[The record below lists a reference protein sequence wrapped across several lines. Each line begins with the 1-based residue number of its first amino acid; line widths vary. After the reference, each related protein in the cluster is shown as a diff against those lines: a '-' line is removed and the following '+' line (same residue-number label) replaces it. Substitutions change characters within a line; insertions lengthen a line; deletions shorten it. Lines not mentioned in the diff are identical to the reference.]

1 MSENVSTEKMTQSET
16 HVRTEFSRKTYMHL
30 AFAILA
36 FAGLEYMLLS
46 SDLAPTMVTSM
57 TSCFH
62 WLIVLGAFMGV
73 SWVANYRASLSTS
86 SKTQYAGLLLY
97 IVAEAIIFVP
107 LLFIA
112 GLQVPNVIPTAG
124 IIMGL
129 LLGGL
134 AFTAFTSR
142 SDSTLL
148 SGILKITGFI
158 ALGVIVLSIMSG
170 FNLNVIFSSLI
181 IAFVGC
187 TILYS
192 TSNILKHYKLK

>member
-1 MSENVSTEKMTQSET
+1 MSEYVSTNTTEQSEP
-16 HVRTEFSRKTYMHL
+16 HVRAEFSRKTYAHL

-36 FAGLEYMLLS
+36 FIGLEYMLLS
-46 SDLAPTMVTSM
+46 SEIAPTMVTSM

-73 SWVANYRASLSTS
+73 SWIANYRASLSTS
-86 SKTQYAGLLLY
+86 IKTQYAGLLLY

-124 IIMGL
+124 IIIGL

-142 SDSTLL
+142 TDSTFS

-158 ALGVIVLSIMSG
+158 ALGVIILSIISG

-187 TILYS
+187 AILYS
-192 TSNILKHYKLK
+192 TSNILKHYNLK